1 MTSDAPEHFLEGIR
15 LFNDE
20 EFFECHDVLEELW
33 TDIVGPERDFYQGL
47 IQAAVALFHFTEG
60 NWGGARRLS
69 RSCVRYLAPYRPAY
83 MGVDLDQFLADFE
96 ICFAELNAA
105 GAEWPTDLVCRTEL
119 IPKLHWLPDII
130 ESSDKS

>member
-1 MTSDAPEHFLEGIR
+1 MTSNATEVLRQGVR

-33 TDIVGPERDFYQGL
+33 TETIGPERNFYQGL

-69 RSCVRYLAPYRPAY
+69 HSSVRYLNPYRAEFL
-83 MGVDLDQFLADFE
+83 GLDVDRFLTDFE
-96 ICFAELNAA
+96 SCFAELNAA
-105 GAEWPTDLVCRTEL
+105 GTEWPSDLQCRSEL
-119 IPKLHWLPDII
+119 IPKLHWLNLVN
-130 ESSDKS
+130 